1 MTPFCELSANARTA
15 LLTLLLCA
23 VLGVLFLLLSKAIR
37 TGRIKLAVPDCC
49 MFAVLTFAIA
59 LLGPDSTSRTYDNI
73 PTAFVGLRA
82 GYPDCHRW
90 QRQEG

>member
-1 MTPFCELSANARTA
+1 MTPFCELSANARTT
-15 LLTLLLCA
+15 LLILLLCA

-59 LLGPDSTSRTYDNI
+59 LLGPDSTSRAYGCRYGQ
-73 PTAFVGLRA
+73 PVSV
-82 GYPDCHRW
+82 W
-90 QRQEG
+90 QSI